1 MFYRPHVSEL
11 VRRMREQPRWI
22 IYVTGPRQ
30 TGKTT
35 AVRQAL
41 GEVGLPSRY
50 LSADRGEPAAF
61 LGMPPQPPI
70 GDDDVVPSSLRD
82 RSWIVRNC
90 QRSRIDART
99 SKRGFVL
106 VLDEIQKIP
115 DWSGIVKG
123 LWDADRHE
131 ALPLRVVI
139 LGSAHLRLQS
149 NLRESLA
156 GRFEPLQFTHWSLN
170 EMSEAFGFD
179 TDQYVYFGGSPGA
192 AELVH
197 DEDRWRQYVLS
208 SLVESAIERD
218 ILEMSRVRKPALFK
232 QLLELGC
239 VLSGQAVSFNK
250 MLGQLQD
257 AGNTTTLARYVEL
270 LSTAGLLAGI
280 EKYSGSPISRKA
292 SSPKLN
298 VYNTAFLSAFSDY
311 GFAEARADRAFW
323 GRLVESAVGAH
334 LLNSST
340 GNMGVYYWRTGN
352 AEVDFVLRSGPRL
365 VAVEVKS
372 GLRRRSTRGMR
383 DFSNEHSPLQ
393 CLVVGAD
400 GIALSEFLSLPA
412 KHWFGG
418 TR

>member
-1 MFYRPHVSEL
+1 MFHRPHVSEL
-11 VRRMREQPRWI
+11 VKRLRETPRWI

-41 GEVGLPSRY
+41 GRVGIPNRY
-50 LSADRGEPAAF
+50 CSADVDEPVAF
-61 LGMPPQPPI
+61 LGIPPSREGEI
-70 GDDDVVPSSLRD
+70 EPSATRD
-82 RSWIVRNC
+82 HSWIVRNW
-90 QRSRIDART
+90 QRSRNDARR
-99 SKRGFVL
+99 SKTGFVL
-106 VLDEIQKIP
+106 VLDEIQNIP
-115 DWSGIVKG
+115 DWSSTVKG
-123 LWDADRHE
+123 LWDADRFE
-131 ALPLRVVI
+131 DLPLRVVI

-149 NLRESLA
+149 GLRESLA
-156 GRFEPLQFTHWSLN
+156 GRFEPLQFTHWSLT

-192 AELVH
+192 AALVH
-197 DEDRWRQYVLS
+197 NEDRWRQYVLS

-218 ILEMSRVRKPALFK
+218 ILAMTRVRKPALFK

-239 VLSGQAVSFNK
+239 ELSGQTVSFTK

-257 AGNTTTLARYVEL
+257 AGNTTTLARYIDL

-280 EKYSGSPISRKA
+280 EKYSGSPISTKA

-298 VYNTAFLSAFSDY
+298 VYNTAFASAFSNY
-311 GFAEARADRAFW
+311 GFDEAKADRTLW

-334 LLNSST
+334 LLNS
-340 GNMGVYYWRTGN
+340 RTGN
-352 AEVDFVLRSGPRL
+352 LRVYHWRQGNSEVDFVLRSGPRL
-365 VAVEVKS
+365 VAIEVKS
-372 GLRRRSTRGMR
+372 GLRRRSRRGMR
-383 DFSNEHSPLQ
+383 DFSNKHSPLR

-400 GIALSEFLSLPA
+400 GVALSEFLSLPA